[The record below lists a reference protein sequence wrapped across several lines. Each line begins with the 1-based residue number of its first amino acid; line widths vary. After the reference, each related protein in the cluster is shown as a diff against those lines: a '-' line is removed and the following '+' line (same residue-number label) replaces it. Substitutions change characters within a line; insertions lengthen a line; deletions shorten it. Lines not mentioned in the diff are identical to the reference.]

1 MAKHRPPQDPAKQ
14 VKELKKKL
22 AKQKR
27 EVEEAKKRLLLC
39 LKECMKNL
47 STRPG
52 TTARIA
58 ISNASYLWRKCLW
71 ERSVAACW

>member
-14 VKELKKKL
+14 VKELKKQL

-39 LKECMKNL
+39 LKECMKKL
-47 STRPG
+47 EHPPWHYG
-52 TTARIA
+52 PH
-58 ISNASYLWRKCLW
+58 CH
-71 ERSVAACW
+71 